1 MGPINTERARWLAA
15 VILPLEPQ
23 IRAWLS
29 RVTPASLEPDD
40 LIQEAYAKL
49 VALSSVEHITQP
61 RPYFFQ
67 IVRNLI
73 LEHVRHAQVVAIEA
87 KSELLSRH
95 TVFDDR
101 SPERIVSGR
110 QELDRLYVAIQQ
122 LPPGCRRIF
131 VMRKLEQLPQ
141 KEIAARLG
149 ISENT
154 VEKASR
160 AGDSLATDGTDHDE
174 RFAGCGD
181 WRTAVLGESSW
192 RAVRG
197 AAAIGTAASQWLG
210 KIDRGLSP
218 EEQSALDEWLAAD
231 TRHIGALARAQALWI
246 HADRAQVLKPLAKK
260 LGYLPPWGRLGL
272 QPRWAAAAT
281 ILLMLS
287 VMSVGWHSYSR
298 THIGTSTG
306 EIRRIDLADGSSVTL
321 DTHSAIAVAYSHND
335 RVVRLN
341 AGKALFNVAHDA
353 NRPFI
358 VEAGSIRVRAVGTVF
373 VVQRGDQS
381 TVEVTVAR
389 GTVDVWRQT
398 SVPEPAVRLVAGKRS
413 LATPKE
419 VRMEA
424 PLSATQ
430 MAGAVA
436 WQEGIIDLDGRTLA
450 EASAEFNRYNHR
462 VVVVA
467 DPALASQRVIGRF

>member
-29 RVTPASLEPDD
+29 RVIPASLEPDD

-95 TVFDDR
+95 TALDDR

-154 VEKASR
+154 VEKQVGR
-160 AGDSLATDGTDHDE
+160 AIRLLLTDLTSNSSLLPVAIDE
-174 RFAGCGD
+174 QPSLE
-181 WRTAVLGESSW
+181 VHH
-192 RAVRG
+192 G
-197 AAAIGTAASQWLG
+197 A
-210 KIDRGLSP
+210 P
-218 EEQSALDEWLAAD
+218 
-231 TRHIGALARAQALWI
+231 
-246 HADRAQVLKPLAKK
+246 
-260 LGYLPPWGRLGL
+260 
-272 QPRWAAAAT
+272 
-281 ILLMLS
+281 
-287 VMSVGWHSYSR
+287 
-298 THIGTSTG
+298 
-306 EIRRIDLADGSSVTL
+306 
-321 DTHSAIAVAYSHND
+321 
-335 RVVRLN
+335 
-341 AGKALFNVAHDA
+341 
-353 NRPFI
+353 
-358 VEAGSIRVRAVGTVF
+358 
-373 VVQRGDQS
+373 
-381 TVEVTVAR
+381 
-389 GTVDVWRQT
+389 
-398 SVPEPAVRLVAGKRS
+398 
-413 LATPKE
+413 
-419 VRMEA
+419 
-424 PLSATQ
+424 
-430 MAGAVA
+430 
-436 WQEGIIDLDGRTLA
+436 
-450 EASAEFNRYNHR
+450 
-462 VVVVA
+462 
-467 DPALASQRVIGRF
+467 